1 MKRIVLPVSGRTDE
15 TYELAPSKIICLA
28 LNYADHIKESVS
40 VRVSGFTSDV
50 PTEPVLFPKT
60 PNALIGPGDNIELP
74 AIVAKYG
81 FEEPRTDHE
90 AELAVVIG
98 KAMKNVPAGQT
109 MDYVYGYTCAND
121 ISQRNIQN
129 LDRSG
134 WYRGKSFDTFC
145 PVGPVIV
152 PRDAID
158 DPHNLAIYCRVGR
171 RVTQEANTG
180 RMIFR
185 IPEILE
191 YISHNMTLE
200 AGDLVLTGTPSGVGP
215 ISPGDTVEVEV
226 DQIGTLRNQVVA
238 GE

>member
-1 MKRIVLPVSGRTDE
+1 MKRIVLPVSGRSE
-15 TYELAPSKIICLA
+15 ERYELAPSKIICLG
-28 LNYADHIKESVS
+28 LNYAEHIKESVS
-40 VRVSGFTSDV
+40 VRVRGFTPDA
-50 PTEPVLFPKT
+50 PKEPVLFPKT
-60 PNALIGPGDNIELP
+60 PNALLGPGENIELP
-74 AIVAKYG
+74 SIVAKYE

-98 KAMKNVPAGQT
+98 ETMKNVSADRA
-109 MDYVYGYTCAND
+109 MEYVFGYTCAND

-152 PRDAID
+152 PRGSID
-158 DPHNLAIYCRVGR
+158 DPHNLAIRCRVGR
-171 RVTQEANTG
+171 RVAQEANTG
-180 RMIFR
+180 QMIFR

-191 YISHNMTLE
+191 YISHNITLE

-215 ISPGDTVEVEV
+215 ISPGDTVEVEIE
-226 DQIGTLRNQVVA
+226 QIGTLKNGVVA
-238 GE
+238 AE